1 MQRQEASVRAGI
13 PLTLAC
19 GSYDINQ
26 GLIDG
31 TTNPDGIDLTV
42 LAYPSPERHWRMLRH
57 EEFDACELSMA
68 SFLMLRDR
76 GRGLTA
82 IPAFPHRR
90 FRHGYIY
97 VNAAAGIDQPADLE
111 GRRVGLRTWQTTA
124 GLWARGILQDGHGID
139 LKTIEWVCQ
148 DEEDIPF
155 DPPTGYR
162 LGRVAEGDS
171 VTAMLERG
179 DLDALIYPEVPAA
192 FQRGDPRVRTL
203 FADPKAAEIAW
214 FGTTGFFPIMH
225 TVVIKDSIAAAHP
238 WMPRNLL
245 LAFRAS
251 KDLAFQRAIDP
262 RRISL
267 AWVAQLID
275 EQRRILG
282 DDPWSYAFEPN
293 RRLLAQMIRWSHQQ
307 GMISREFDPED
318 LFFPATRDEL
328 PTYV

>member
-1 MQRQEASVRAGI
+1 MPTRI

-26 GLIDG
+26 ALIDG
-31 TTNPDGIDLTV
+31 TVSPDGIDLTV
-42 LAYPSPERHWRMLRH
+42 LTYPSPERHWRMLRH

-68 SFLMLRDR
+68 SFLMLHDR
-76 GRGLTA
+76 GRGLKA

-90 FRHGYIY
+90 FRHGFIY
-97 VNAAAGIDQPADLE
+97 VNAAAGIDRPADLE

-124 GLWARGILQDGHGID
+124 GLWARGILQDHYGVD
-139 LKTIEWVCQ
+139 LSTIEWVCQ

-155 DPPTGYR
+155 DPPPQYR
-162 LGRVAEGDS
+162 LRRVAEGGT

-179 DLDALIYPEVPAA
+179 ELDALIYPETPVPIH
-192 FQRGDPRVRTL
+192 RGDPRVRTL
-203 FADPKAAEIAW
+203 FDDPKAEEIAW
-214 FGTTGFFPIMH
+214 FGATGFFPIMH
-225 TVVIKDSIAAAHP
+225 TVVIRHSVAEANP
-238 WMPRNLL
+238 WVPRNLL

-251 KDLAFQRAIDP
+251 KDLAFRRAIDP

-267 AWVAQLID
+267 AWVSQLIA

-282 DDPWSYAFEPN
+282 EDPWCYEFEPN
-293 RRLLAQMIRWSHQQ
+293 RRLLAQMIRWSHEQ
-307 GMISREFDPED
+307 GMIGREFEPEEM
-318 LFFPATRDEL
+318 FFAATRDEL